1 MKLPIIAQLL
11 GAHPDSVPDTD
22 IHWLLTDSRSL
33 SFPSGTLFFALK
45 TSRNDGHRYI
55 AELYRQNL
63 RYFVVSELHPDFET
77 LTDAVFLLVTDT
89 LEALQTLAAAHR
101 AAFNLPVIGK
111 IGRAHV

>member
-45 TSRNDGHRYI
+45 TSRNDGHLYI

-77 LTDAVFLLVTDT
+77 LTDNAVTVRERDSMKQERVPLAE
-89 LEALQTLAAAHR
+89 LEAYLSKELAS
-101 AAFNLPVIGK
+101 
-111 IGRAHV
+111 

>member
-1 MKLPIIAQLL
+1 MKLSQIGHLL
-11 GAHPDSVPDTD
+11 GFESKDIPEAE

-63 RYFVVSELHPDFET
+63 RYFVVSEMLPEFKT
-77 LTDAVFLLVTDT
+77 LTDAVF
-89 LEALQTLAAAHR
+89 
-101 AAFNLPVIGK
+101 I
-111 IGRAHV
+111 